1 MFDRWSRLLAD
12 WGLTGTAATA
22 ADLAGRAVALFVLC
36 VVVNWVAKRVLLRV
50 VTTVVR
56 RTRTHWDDALLERQ
70 VFTRLSHLA
79 PGLVL
84 YLLGPGAFA
93 PWAPVAGFVQK
104 GAVVYMLAMALA
116 SLNALVNAGG
126 DIYDGLAISRN
137 KPIKGY
143 LQIVKLLLALTF
155 GIVMFSVLLGRSPLV
170 LLSGL
175 GAMTAVLLL
184 VFKDSILG
192 FVASIQ
198 ISANDMLRPGDWIE
212 MPRYGADGDVI
223 DIALTTV
230 KVRNWDKTITTI
242 PSYSLIS
249 DSFRNW
255 RGMEESGGRR
265 IKRALNLDL
274 ASIRFLAPDEIAALK
289 RIVLIRDYLEG
300 KEKELADW
308 NAERSTDPGAPVNS
322 RRLTNVGT
330 FRAYL
335 AAYLRSL
342 PLVHEDMTFLVRQ
355 LPPGEHGLPMEIYVF
370 SRDQRWAAYEDL
382 QSDIFDH
389 VLAVV
394 PEFGL
399 RVYQSPSG
407 ADMRGLAAAASGRD

>member
-56 RTRTHWDDALLERQ
+56 RTRTHWDDALLERR
-70 VFTRLSHLA
+70 VFSRLSHLA

-308 NAERSTDPGAPVNS
+308 NAERSTDPEAPVNS

>member
-143 LQIVKLLLALTF
+143 LQIVKLLLA
-155 GIVMFSVLLGRSPLV
+155 
-170 LLSGL
+170 
-175 GAMTAVLLL
+175 
-184 VFKDSILG
+184 
-192 FVASIQ
+192 
-198 ISANDMLRPGDWIE
+198 
-212 MPRYGADGDVI
+212 
-223 DIALTTV
+223 
-230 KVRNWDKTITTI
+230 
-242 PSYSLIS
+242 
-249 DSFRNW
+249 
-255 RGMEESGGRR
+255 
-265 IKRALNLDL
+265 
-274 ASIRFLAPDEIAALK
+274 
-289 RIVLIRDYLEG
+289 
-300 KEKELADW
+300 
-308 NAERSTDPGAPVNS
+308 
-322 RRLTNVGT
+322 
-330 FRAYL
+330 
-335 AAYLRSL
+335 
-342 PLVHEDMTFLVRQ
+342 H
-355 LPPGEHGLPMEIYVF
+355 
-370 SRDQRWAAYEDL
+370 
-382 QSDIFDH
+382 
-389 VLAVV
+389 
-394 PEFGL
+394 
-399 RVYQSPSG
+399 
-407 ADMRGLAAAASGRD
+407 

>member
-308 NAERSTDPGAPVNS
+308 NAERSTDPEAPVNS

>member
-56 RTRTHWDDALLERQ
+56 RTRTHWDDALLERR
-70 VFTRLSHLA
+70 VFSRLSHLA